1 MILQEKEYYSSN
13 LNFWGVFPG
22 ENSPTEAVKTPSKRS
37 FPNFTLNL
45 VYFTQ
50 KLIENLQKNPF

>member
-37 FPNFTLNL
+37 FPIFTLNL

-50 KLIENLQKNPF
+50 KLIENPF